1 MMIKEGVN
9 ITYEDGSTEFF
20 KNKTPYN
27 FWDKCD
33 RIVDVKGIKE
43 MRGDQE
49 TGGLIPVLQW
59 KSKNVV
65 RIY

>member
-20 KNKTPYN
+20 KNKTPYD

-49 TGGLIPVLQW
+49 TGGLIPVLQ
-59 KSKNVV
+59 
-65 RIY
+65 